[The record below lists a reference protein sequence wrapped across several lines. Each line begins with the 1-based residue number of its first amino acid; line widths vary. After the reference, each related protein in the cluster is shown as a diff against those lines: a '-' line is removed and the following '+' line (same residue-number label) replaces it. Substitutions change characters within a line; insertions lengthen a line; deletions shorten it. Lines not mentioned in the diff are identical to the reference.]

1 MLPTQKNFTCRS
13 GNLGIVMEGEHTDLV
28 VEDQQSMLSIEN
40 KVFRFFEDNEDDA
53 GHTDV
58 PCDDEGASRGLGNL
72 PAGCIALIL
81 SYTSPR
87 DVARL
92 ALVNHTFREASGW
105 DLVWENMLPFNYSDI
120 LSLATD
126 YRPLPPY
133 SSKRDLYHLLCR
145 QILLRDGTEG
155 YWLDRAT
162 GGVCC
167 TLSAKNFTIV
177 RGDDTKYWE
186 WLPHKMGSRF
196 SEVAYS
202 KAAVLVE
209 VSGTYR
215 CTLPPGSY
223 TLSWR
228 LQLAGVQPASRE
240 RHMPTTAYTLEHT
253 KPVVFRLSTDDGQ
266 HLDSQQYL
274 NCTNKL
280 QGLPLLRGSHKWL
293 EFDGGEFQV
302 ECEDSSLELQ
312 FSMTELHAGIWSSGL
327 LLDGIIIRPT
337 RLVTKVPQRVVLV
350 AGELCGSSSLRKI
363 KEVPEGSILVVGGY
377 GLPKQTYSMPGGG
390 ISLNYV

>member
-1 MLPTQKNFTCRS
+1 
-13 GNLGIVMEGEHTDLV
+13 
-28 VEDQQSMLSIEN
+28 
-40 KVFRFFEDNEDDA
+40 
-53 GHTDV
+53 
-58 PCDDEGASRGLGNL
+58 
-72 PAGCIALIL
+72 
-81 SYTSPR
+81 
-87 DVARL
+87 
-92 ALVNHTFREASGW
+92 
-105 DLVWENMLPFNYSDI
+105 
-120 LSLATD
+120 
-126 YRPLPPY
+126 
-133 SSKRDLYHLLCR
+133 
-145 QILLRDGTEG
+145 
-155 YWLDRAT
+155 
-162 GGVCC
+162 
-167 TLSAKNFTIV
+167 
-177 RGDDTKYWE
+177 
-186 WLPHKMGSRF
+186 
-196 SEVAYS
+196 
-202 KAAVLVE
+202 
-209 VSGTYR
+209 
-215 CTLPPGSY
+215 
-223 TLSWR
+223 
-228 LQLAGVQPASRE
+228 
-240 RHMPTTAYTLEHT
+240 MPTTAYTLEHT